1 MQQGAVHL
9 IALPFVAAYRLTYG
23 VARFFGHGVRLMGF
37 MGRLWLACIERG
49 EMVEFFVGSMALV
62 VVNRSLNV
70 LANPIRPKAKMRWT
84 VERPTVEAAF
94 VAAARRRLSPEL
106 RALVG

>member
-1 MQQGAVHL
+1 
-9 IALPFVAAYRLTYG
+9 
-23 VARFFGHGVRLMGF
+23 MGF
-37 MGRLWLACIERG
+37 IERLWLPCIERG
-49 EMVEFFVGSMALV
+49 EMAEFFVGSMALV

-70 LANPIRPKAKMRWT
+70 LANTIQPKAKMRWT

-94 VAAARRRLSPEL
+94 VAAARRRRSPEL